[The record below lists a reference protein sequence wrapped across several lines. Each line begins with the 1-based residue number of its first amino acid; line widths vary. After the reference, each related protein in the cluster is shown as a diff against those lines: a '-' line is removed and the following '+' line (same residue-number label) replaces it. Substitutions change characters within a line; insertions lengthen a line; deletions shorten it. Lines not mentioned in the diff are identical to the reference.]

1 MDLDFEASAS
11 PSHSLDFQHLRVGCS
26 NPCGLR
32 GKELSALSLGPGIW
46 TFSETHLTAVTQRS
60 TASTLA
66 AYGTQQNRS
75 IRSLFGAP
83 VSYRHNSDTAGT
95 WSGVGIIADFPSQE
109 LAIPWTL
116 GERDAGRVMVSRHF
130 VGPTDFTI
138 ASVHGF
144 PAGPTWPKH
153 RELTDKMLT
162 TITQQVVIGATGC
175 RIIQGDFNNPSGL
188 DAFHIWRHYGWVEVQ
203 MMAQSQWG
211 HTPTP
216 TCKQATMVDL
226 MWLSP
231 EAANLCT
238 QVGTMSIFADHLT
251 VFADFQLP
259 SATMS
264 ISRWPLPSPIE
275 WDQINLTS
283 WHDAIMQHPGPTYDH
298 QSPDDF
304 LANWAAHWE
313 QQLHGHVQNQPDGQL
328 PPRCQG
334 RAKHTRPTRSLL
346 AATVPKPSRPG
357 EVALKSDLVS
367 MAVHKWFRQLRRL
380 QSYKHAALAN
390 KDTVDAEVYRLQLWH
405 SIKRAKGFNHSFP
418 AWWLQRRH
426 KSPAAPM
433 TLPMAPPSADLALII
448 FQDFKLNFER
458 FELWHLRQKGKLLQA
473 KHDRTCHALFHELRD
488 PGRGQLDFLWDTIT
502 FAVLDFDQQT
512 NQIHL
517 DGNIPDAANRLWYH
531 NGQQLNPI
539 AANDD
544 LLHLPALPANLEVG
558 DEIKM
563 TISFTS
569 LEAIHEA
576 MLNLWRPRWQKT
588 SNIGSAD
595 WTRILNFVQAY
606 MPSLPFP
613 SATMDVS
620 TWQHTLTKFPKRAA
634 RGVDGISVAD
644 LKHLPALTTQR
655 LLDFLRQIDG
665 QTCSWPSQ
673 FLFGK
678 VISLAKRDH
687 PHLPAHFR
695 PVVILSCIYRA
706 WSRLQAHSVIQ
717 RLAVVVPDAAQG
729 FLPGR
734 ECANVWLRL
743 QSYIE
748 LCLQHQLDFS
758 GFSADLEK
766 CFNNIDRDVLF
777 ALAQHVGLPNSL
789 LRPWRNFLDS
799 FERAFEVRTSL
810 SPAVT
815 SSQGLPEGCSLSVVG
830 MILIDWAYHMY
841 MKVLTPSVH
850 LFSYVDNL
858 TVAGFQ
864 TLDVVSAFFST
875 ISFFD
880 LWGLKVDLDKT
891 YVWGLTPRSRELL
904 RHLGLVLKQDAMELG
919 GNMCFGKARRNRL
932 FKARAQTLTAKW
944 MRLKRSKAPQAS
956 KIQVLPLS
964 FWASALHGAA
974 NTLIAEGHLHDL
986 RQSANR
992 ALHLNQAGTNALLR
1006 FSLQTTMLADPGFF
1020 YVTLVVNTFR
1030 RLCLRS
1036 TSLFACWRWWFD
1048 AFQGDL
1054 QPGPFS
1060 TLLQTLN
1067 SIGWF
1072 IVTPPHVCDHNGD
1085 QHDLLLLNN
1094 SLLQRLLQD
1103 AWLWKVARQMH
1114 QRPTM
1119 RDLDGID
1126 RYNTVERNKHLT
1138 AHQAS
1143 LQSALQSGAFIDSW
1157 IHSKYDSTKS
1167 GLCTIC
1173 NCPNTHSHLLVCRKY
1188 QHLRDKFS
1196 LTSAEMTSW
1205 PQSFALHLL
1214 CPSPP
1219 FTAALRSYFQ
1229 HLPDLTAEFAS
1240 GPSEEEMD
1248 HLFTDGSCFA
1258 QGRWETHTASWAV
1271 FNASSQCPVASGP
1284 VQGLEQTI
1292 GRGEMVALISAL
1304 QWALRFRKRVHI
1316 WMDAKFVHDGFQL
1329 RRQGIRRDV
1338 GGVNADLWLLVE
1350 ALLDDGVDAL
1360 ADSSWIPSHLDL
1372 SKCESPFEEWIANNN
1387 QKVDQMAVR
1396 CNSERPMALQTLV
1409 HQQHQWDAMWH
1420 DRLCRLRQY
1429 YFGVYEA
1436 SHGTA
1441 TEPNVEIIQSSDD
1454 EEEIGGLYSFSDIL
1468 SSLPEFCTFE
1478 AQTGFPISFLHALIA
1493 WIYSHDEVS
1502 EVPVAV
1508 SFLEITVALVRV
1520 DPILFPHRD
1529 PVSGRWQIQE
1539 QSTLFER
1546 PTLAHYLGI
1555 VQKTFL
1561 YLANLCG
1568 EFDPILRS
1576 ITCARLGVHTP
1587 QKGILLR
1594 LTPDLRNAI
1603 GHCLACFTSRRP
1615 IRKSADLARPLG

>member
-1 MDLDFEASAS
+1 MPWVWAEGLQLFTPTSMDFEHVGIPSSALWGTDLCSPFSGDNGFRFGEAEHPGPMDLDFEASAS

-644 LKHLPALTTQR
+644 LKHLPALTTQ
-655 LLDFLRQIDG
+655 
-665 QTCSWPSQ
+665 
-673 FLFGK
+673 
-678 VISLAKRDH
+678 
-687 PHLPAHFR
+687 
-695 PVVILSCIYRA
+695 
-706 WSRLQAHSVIQ
+706 
-717 RLAVVVPDAAQG
+717 
-729 FLPGR
+729 
-734 ECANVWLRL
+734 
-743 QSYIE
+743 
-748 LCLQHQLDFS
+748 
-758 GFSADLEK
+758 
-766 CFNNIDRDVLF
+766 
-777 ALAQHVGLPNSL
+777 
-789 LRPWRNFLDS
+789 
-799 FERAFEVRTSL
+799 
-810 SPAVT
+810 
-815 SSQGLPEGCSLSVVG
+815 
-830 MILIDWAYHMY
+830 
-841 MKVLTPSVH
+841 
-850 LFSYVDNL
+850 
-858 TVAGFQ
+858 
-864 TLDVVSAFFST
+864 
-875 ISFFD
+875 
-880 LWGLKVDLDKT
+880 
-891 YVWGLTPRSRELL
+891 
-904 RHLGLVLKQDAMELG
+904 
-919 GNMCFGKARRNRL
+919 
-932 FKARAQTLTAKW
+932 
-944 MRLKRSKAPQAS
+944 LKRSKAPQAS